1 MTDKPYSFMTSR
13 NDVLRMSNKGGPTVV
28 IFRASTEE
36 RAKAWLQVYLTLTLP
51 NRRLLREACAR

>member
-1 MTDKPYSFMTSR
+1 MSDKPFSFIVTK

-36 RAKAWLQVYLTLTLP
+36 RAKAWLHVYLGLTLAE
-51 NRRLLREACAR
+51 RRELREACAR